1 MEFDCLCGGGIDTD
15 EGGEKMYNKLKNGYL
30 TEELFVVACMERDIV
45 VSRPITNTEPY
56 DFVVENGDGDL
67 VRVQVKKS
75 WTDEKGRNIVSLKSS
90 YPRSRKKNVASE
102 NIRVDYISVFCC
114 GDWYNI
120 PRSELRGIK
129 SNICVS
135 KSGERA
141 KFINDFSFKM

>member
-1 MEFDCLCGGGIDTD
+1 MN
-15 EGGEKMYNKLKNGYL
+15 NKLKNGYL

-45 VSRPITNTEPY
+45 VSKPITNTEPY
-56 DFVVENGDGDL
+56 DFVIENGCGDL

-75 WTDEKGRNIVSLKSS
+75 WTDEKGRNVVSLKSS
-90 YPRSRKKNVASE
+90 YPRSKKRNVASE
-102 NIRVDYISVFCC
+102 NSRVDYISVFCC

-120 PRSELRGIK
+120 PRSELQGIK
-129 SNICVS
+129 SGICVS